1 MRRLQSFL
9 TALAFASCLSAAC
22 GTNSDRVAAPTPVDS
37 GTTPEQPTGTD
48 PSRPPAPPTPPS
60 TEPRPPEHPDRCDHR
75 KAQWAV
81 GKAASRELLEKAR
94 VAAGAETAR
103 FLRLGEPTTLE
114 YRFGRLNLSVDAQDI
129 VRRVECW

>member
-1 MRRLQSFL
+1 MRRVSALV
-9 TALAFASCLSAAC
+9 TALVLASCLSGAC
-22 GTNSDRVAAPTPVDS
+22 SSSPDNPAKPTPADS
-37 GTTPEQPTGTD
+37 GNTPQQPTGTD
-48 PSRPPAPPTPPS
+48 TSRPPAPPAPPS
-60 TEPRPPEHPDRCDHR
+60 SEPRPPEHPDRCDHR

-81 GKAASRELLEKAR
+81 GEAASSQLLEKAR

-114 YRFGRLNLSVDAQDI
+114 YRFGRLNLGLDSRNI